1 MSCKKSTDAECPFEM
16 SQNALQ
22 TEQMT
27 DASTTVPVTT
37 VNVTRSTQN
46 ANHNVKGLSQIS

>member
-1 MSCKKSTDAECPFEM
+1 MQM

-22 TEQMT
+22 TEQVI

-37 VNVTRSTQN
+37 VNVIHSTQN
-46 ANHNVKGLSQIS
+46 TESNKKRPQSNIMNKLKFKHT